1 MTLFMSVIMSY
12 AYACDVCGCSASG
25 FSSGFMNLNS
35 SHFLG
40 LSYKT
45 KSYEST
51 HPTLFANQ
59 PVLVSSEQFQTLELN
74 ARWMPNKHVQIIAN
88 APFHFFNRS
97 ENEVSE
103 TAHGLGD
110 ASAIAQWVIT
120 NSSDSADDFLYR
132 FAFGG
137 GVKAP
142 TGKSNF
148 LSDSYQIIIPNMQP
162 GTGAWDVLLNANGI
176 LKMKNWGLLS
186 EFNFSRNGTNKND
199 YKFGDRTGAKLSV
212 SRWLNTKEKRIILRP
227 EVGAQIMSSR
237 YDFSSYS
244 EGITNEFSHGYFV
257 DALLGAQLLYQ
268 TWSFSASA
276 QLPIAQ
282 DFANG
287 YVKSKWGAVLQI
299 HYLIPTNQKK

>member
-1 MTLFMSVIMSY
+1 MRLLMTLFMSVILSH

-88 APFHFFNRS
+88 APFHFFNRT

-120 NSSDSADDFLYR
+120 NSSDSTNDFRYR

-142 TGKSNF
+142 TGKSSF
-148 LSDSYQIIIPNMQP
+148 VSDAYQIIIPNMQP
-162 GTGAWDVLLNANGI
+162 GTGAWDVLLNANGMF
-176 LKMKNWGLLS
+176 KMKNWGLLT
-186 EFNFSRNGTNKND
+186 ELNFSKNGINKND
-199 YKFGDRTGAKLSV
+199 YKFGDRFGAKMSLN
-212 SRWLNTKEKRIILRP
+212 RWL
-227 EVGAQIMSSR
+227 
-237 YDFSSYS
+237 
-244 EGITNEFSHGYFV
+244 
-257 DALLGAQLLYQ
+257 
-268 TWSFSASA
+268 
-276 QLPIAQ
+276 
-282 DFANG
+282 
-287 YVKSKWGAVLQI
+287 
-299 HYLIPTNQKK
+299 